1 MGLRDSTDGVST
13 TYVPSPDLTSS
24 CSRLT
29 TWILVSKF
37 MVDLSSENLRK
48 LEVKP
53 LHSSPCLHLLDVQL
67 MVVVVTLHLLHLFL
81 VTLTTITV
89 VVVIRAASE
98 RLPLSWLE
106 LVKLPPQSKMSVRE
120 TRLSLLMDSP
130 L

>member
-1 MGLRDSTDGVST
+1 
-13 TYVPSPDLTSS
+13 
-24 CSRLT
+24 
-29 TWILVSKF
+29 